1 MTHTRSASPWVSAHQ
16 QQVGFALQLATVDTS
31 ADPGRH
37 VLRSGQ
43 LAEELGFD
51 AMFLPDHPSWLPDCW
66 VHLAALAVT
75 TSRIRLGPGV
85 ACALYRHP
93 VVLARL
99 AADVDQLSG
108 GRLILALGAGWDA
121 SEFARLGS
129 SLPSVRH
136 RQTAIEETLAI
147 VRGVWGPAP
156 FSYEGRCFSTVDAQ
170 VVPSPAQLPGPPVL
184 IAGGGE
190 RVTLRQVAQYADAC
204 QLSDV
209 AVLNGA
215 PTPTALQAKLAA
227 LKRHC
232 MAADRTV

>member
-1 MTHTRSASPWVSAHQ
+1 MTHTRSASAWVSAHQ

-51 AMFLPDHPSWLPDCW
+51 AIFLPDHPSWLPDCW

-156 FSYEGRCFSTVDAQ
+156 FSFEGRCFSTVDAQ
-170 VVPSPAQLPGPPVL
+170 SYPPRRSGPDRPS
-184 IAGGGE
+184 
-190 RVTLRQVAQYADAC
+190 
-204 QLSDV
+204 
-209 AVLNGA
+209 
-215 PTPTALQAKLAA
+215 
-227 LKRHC
+227 
-232 MAADRTV
+232 